1 MKYLFVMSL
10 ATLVFAACRQTT
22 TTAAYENEKIIS
34 DSSYKPA
41 VFADASRLEKIKA
54 TFPVIDSLYKNY
66 ATQNNFPGIAFGL
79 VVDGKL
85 VFTGNQGYTDIA
97 KQTPVTSSSLFRIA
111 SMTKSFT
118 AMAI

>member
-1 MKYLFVMSL
+1 LQRAGKRPQLLRMKMKKSF
-10 ATLVFAACRQTT
+10 
-22 TTAAYENEKIIS
+22 S

-66 ATQNNFPGIAFGL
+66 AAQNHFPGIAFGL

-97 KQTPVTSSSLFRIA
+97 KQIPVTSSFIVSHCVDDQEFHRNGYF
-111 SMTKSFT
+111 KT
-118 AMAI
+118 AR